1 MSKNSLFLSTV
12 LVTGLLSLSAHAD
25 GISRFKGSDTMA
37 GIMTDAIF
45 AAGLNNEIVY
55 EGGGSGLGE
64 TALVN
69 GEQGIAPMSRAMK
82 ADAVN
87 ALKVKGVE
95 AVGHVVALD
104 GIGVF
109 VNDSNSATGIDLGT
123 LKQVYTCQLTK
134 WEKIS
139 GSNKTGDIK
148 VYRRNDASGTT
159 DTFKNLVGV
168 KDFGA
173 CVQVL
178 AETTDIAEKTA
189 TEANA
194 IGYSGATAK
203 KDGNVSL
210 SIAATPTSKYVPL
223 NVNTVRSFEYPLAR
237 KLFIYE
243 VKGNKSPNSA
253 EDKLLNS
260 YLLDRS
266 FLDPIVQDHEFYT
279 ID

>member
-1 MSKNSLFLSTV
+1 MKKNLFVLSTIV
-12 LVTGLLSLSAHAD
+12 FAAISSFAVKAE
-25 GISRFKGSDTMA
+25 ISRLKGSDSMA

-45 AAGLNNEIVY
+45 ASGLNNEIVY

-69 GEQGIAPMSRAMK
+69 GEQGITAMSRAFKTEATNTLK
-82 ADAVN
+82 A
-87 ALKVKGVE
+87 KGVDV
-95 AVGHVVALD
+95 VGHVVALD
-104 GIGVF
+104 GIGIF
-109 VNDSNSATGIDLGT
+109 VNESNSVSGLDLAQ
-123 LKQVYTCQLTK
+123 LKAIFTCTLTK
-134 WEKIS
+134 WENVK

-148 VYRRNDASGTT
+148 AYRRNDASGTT

-168 KDFGA
+168 KDFGK
-173 CVQVL
+173 CVTVL
-178 AETTDIAEKTA
+178 PETNDIAEKTA
-189 TEANA
+189 TESTA

-203 KDGNVSL
+203 RDGNVAVAVALAGS
-210 SIAATPTSKYVPL
+210 SSFIHL
-223 NVNTVRSFEYPLAR
+223 NVNTVRSGEYPLAR

-243 VKGNKSPNSA
+243 VKGAKNPNSS

-279 ID
+279 VD

>member
-1 MSKNSLFLSTV
+1 MRKNSIVLSTIF
-12 LVTGLLSLSAHAD
+12 VTSLLSLTVKAD
-25 GISRFKGSDTMA
+25 TISRFKGSDTMA

-45 AAGLNNEIVY
+45 ASGLNNEIVY

-82 ADAVN
+82 TDVVN

-95 AVGHVVALD
+95 AVGHVIALD
-104 GIGVF
+104 GIGIF
-109 VNDSNSATGIDLGT
+109 VNSSNTVSGIDLAT
-123 LKQVYTCQLTK
+123 LKSVYTCATTK
-134 WEKIS
+134 WEKIP
-139 GSNKTGDIK
+139 GSTKTGDIK
-148 VYRRNDASGTT
+148 AFRRNDASGTT

-178 AETTDIAEKTA
+178 AETSDIAEKTA
-189 TEANA
+189 TDADA

-203 KDGNVSL
+203 KEGNTALNVAL
-210 SIAATPTSKYVPL
+210 NATSKYVPL

-237 KLFIYE
+237 KLFVYE
-243 VKGNKSPNSA
+243 VKGNKSPNSS